1 MVGKKNIV
9 VLGMHRSGTSMF
21 AEILSRLGFYAGETE
36 ELLEPQLDNPKG
48 FWERRDVVQLNDLI
62 LKEAGGSWF
71 NPPIPTYEKDYTN
84 TMTSILDALSSGG
97 SRWLIKDPRLLLTW
111 PLWKEVLKN
120 AVPIV
125 VYRSPLNVARSL
137 KNRHGF
143 PLTFGLDLWEYYNH
157 KYIATFRNPRTSLF
171 VSYDRFI
178 RDPEHEMKMLC
189 RRLVELSVLE
199 QSDIDLTLAIAA
211 FSPSLINS
219 ANAKKESDKEI
230 MTPTQISLENYLNH
244 FSEKIDQAKIDN
256 HELIPRDTALK
267 IRIKDFSQALTPLS
281 EALENHQRLH
291 ETVMERDLVVRER
304 DQVLSQLKSQE
315 TSYEKLI
322 KAHESEKEK
331 HSNLLSHYKEL
342 ERDHK
347 DLASAHHSHKKVHES
362 LEIEYESLNE
372 EHQNLSNAHH
382 AEVKTRKNIEEKYS
396 YLEEK
401 SSYLEEKSSYLFNE
415 LTDIYR
421 NLLLYETSFQA
432 RLDRAVNSFYRF
444 VSLQRGRSTS
454 YLEVIKRADQHF
466 KEFDFEVPH
475 PPPRRLE
482 LIARIVRYIIL
493 HPASSIR
500 SVSLHRLRK
509 FFSMLF
515 LIDSKNLA
523 TWIQARFPADRESP
537 QALGL
542 SIDDQKIDDLH
553 LQFDTQSEP
562 EVTIVIPVHNQYRTT
577 MVCLNSILQN
587 TKEVLYEI
595 ILADDYSNDLTKT
608 IEERIKGI
616 RVVRHETNIGFLQ
629 NCNSAAREAKG
640 SFLVFLNNDTS
651 VESGWLAELLE
662 TLKNDSS
669 AGMVGPQLLFPDG
682 RLQEAGGIVWKDGS
696 GWNYGR
702 GESPQLS
709 QFNYRKEVDYI
720 SGACLLLRKNLW
732 DTLGGFDERFSP
744 AYYEDTDL
752 AFAIR
757 QAGLKVIYQPK
768 SKVIHFEGVSNGKD
782 LNTGIKKYQLRNKEI
797 FRQKWASE
805 LEANH
810 YEHGENINY
819 ARERGG
825 KKRTVLVIDHYV
837 PHFDKDAGGRSTYQ
851 YILLLLELEYK
862 VIFLGANFFPHQP
875 YTDIL
880 QRRGVEVIFGEDV
893 ARDIKTWF
901 KVNVTHIDIVYIHR
915 PHVAEQFMGI
925 IEKLTPKPL
934 VIYFGHDLHY
944 LRTEREAVVKRS
956 KNLEKEAAAWKKRE
970 QAIFERVDIVYYPS
984 AAEIEEVRSK
994 NPLIRTRAIPLYAL
1008 ASEKMPLYNFDS
1020 RSGLLFVGGFNHPP
1034 NVDAMIWFV
1043 HEILPH
1049 VLAEIPDITLYI
1061 VGSNAPQSV
1070 QLLDGPNVEVLGF
1083 LSDEELAIK
1092 FSSIKIAVVP
1102 LRFGAGVKG
1111 KVIESVQQ
1119 NVPIISTSI
1128 GVEGIPEWDQ
1138 VIEVSDEAEEFA
1150 KKLIQLYKNP
1160 LKSKNLMDK
1169 YPRWLMS
1176 HFGKEVAKEILLED
1190 FGPPEKN
1197 TVLAPN

>member
-21 AEILSRLGFYAGETE
+21 ADIISRLGFYTGETE
-36 ELLEPQLDNPKG
+36 ELLEPQVDNPKG

-71 NPPIPTYEKDYTN
+71 NPPISTYEKDYTKK
-84 TMTSILDALSSGG
+84 MTNILAALA
-97 SRWLIKDPRLLLTW
+97 SRNSPWLIKDPRLLLTW
-111 PLWKEVLKN
+111 PLWKEALKN
-120 AVPIV
+120 AVPIIV
-125 VYRSPLNVARSL
+125 HRSPLDVARSL

-143 PLTFGLDLWEYYNH
+143 PLSFGLDLWEYYNH
-157 KYIATFRNPRTSLF
+157 KYIAAFRNPRNSLF

-189 RRLVELSVLE
+189 RGLIELSALE
-199 QSDIDLTLAIAA
+199 KSDIDLTPAIAA

-219 ANAKKESDKEI
+219 ANAQQGSDKEL
-230 MTPTQISLENYLNH
+230 MTPTQISLENYLDDFCENNH
-244 FSEKIDQAKIDN
+244 QAKIDN
-256 HELIPRDTALK
+256 HELIPVDTALK
-267 IRIKDFSQALTPLS
+267 IRIKDFSQALAPLS
-281 EALENHQRLH
+281 DALENHQRLH
-291 ETVMERDLVVRER
+291 ETVVERDHVF
-304 DQVLSQLKSQE
+304 SQLKSQE
-315 TSYEKLI
+315 ISYEQLI
-322 KAHESEKEK
+322 KAHETEKEK
-331 HSNLLSHYKEL
+331 HSNLLSYYKEL

-347 DLASAHHSHKKVHES
+347 DLASAHQSHKKNYES
-362 LEIEYESLNE
+362 LEIKYESLNE
-372 EHQNLSNAHH
+372 EHQNLSHAHH
-382 AEVKTRKNIEEKYS
+382 AEVKTREN
-396 YLEEK
+396 LEER
-401 SSYLEEKSSYLFNE
+401 SNHLEERSNHLEEKSSYLFKE

-421 NLLLYETSFQA
+421 NLLLYEKSFQA
-432 RLDRAVNSFYRF
+432 GLDRAVNSFYRF
-444 VSLQRGRSTS
+444 ISLQRGRSTP

-482 LIARIVRYIIL
+482 SIARIIRYIML

-509 FFSMLF
+509 LFSMLF
-515 LIDSKNLA
+515 LIDSKTLT
-523 TWIQARFPADRESP
+523 TWADARFPGDRDSP
-537 QALGL
+537 QALGI
-542 SIDDQKIDDLH
+542 SIDDQQIDGLC
-553 LQFDTQSEP
+553 LQFDTHSEP
-562 EVTIVIPVHNQYRTT
+562 DVTIVIPVHNQYRTT
-577 MVCLNSILQN
+577 LVCLKSILQN
-587 TKEVLYEI
+587 TKDVSYEI
-595 ILADDYSNDLTKT
+595 ILADDYSSDLTKT

-640 SFLVFLNNDTS
+640 SFLMLLNNDTS
-651 VESGWLAELLE
+651 VESNWLAELLE

-669 AGMVGPQLLFPDG
+669 VGMVGPQLLFPDG

-702 GESPQLS
+702 GESPQLP
-709 QFNYRKEVDYI
+709 QFNYLKEVDYI

-768 SKVIHFEGVSNGKD
+768 SKVIHFEGMSNGKD
-782 LNTGIKKYQLRNKEI
+782 LNTGIKKYQLRNKQI

-810 YEHGENINY
+810 YESGENINY
-819 ARERGG
+819 ARERSS

-851 YILLLLELEYK
+851 YILLLVELGYK

-880 QRRGVEVIFGEDV
+880 QRHGVEVIFGEDV

-901 KVNVTHIDIVYIHR
+901 KVNVTYIDVVYIHR

-925 IEKLTPKPL
+925 IEKLIPKPL
-934 VIYFGHDLHY
+934 VVYFGHDLHY
-944 LRTEREAVVKRS
+944 LRTEREAIVKRS
-956 KNLEKEAAAWKKRE
+956 KKLEKDADAWRKRE

-984 AAEIEEVRSK
+984 KVEVEEIRSK
-994 NPLIRTRAIPLYAL
+994 KPLIRTRAIPLYAL
-1008 ASEKMPLYNFDS
+1008 ASEKMPIYNFDS

-1043 HEILPH
+1043 NEILPH
-1049 VLAEIPDITLYI
+1049 VLVEIPDITLSI
-1061 VGSNAPQSV
+1061 VGSNVPRSIE
-1070 QLLDGPNVEVLGF
+1070 LLDGPNVEVLGF
-1083 LSDEELAIK
+1083 LSDEELAIR

-1128 GVEGIPEWDQ
+1128 GVEGIPESDQ
-1138 VIEVSDEAEEFA
+1138 VIEVSDDAEEFA

-1160 LKSKNLMDK
+1160 FKSKNFMDK

-1176 HFGKEVAKEILLED
+1176 HFGSEVAKKILLED
-1190 FGPPEKN
+1190 FGPPGKD
-1197 TVLAPN
+1197 TCSAPN